1 MKKILA
7 ALPNYSL
14 YCQEAKEYLIRSGCS
29 VIENETGGPLDFEQL
44 KELAVDVDG
53 VIAGVDVWDERMLS
67 HAPKV
72 KAIARFGVGVDN
84 IDLEAAKKRGVVVSN
99 CPGVNTESVA
109 EHALML
115 ILSIMREFP
124 RLNQHAREGK
134 WTRVMVKELRG
145 KQVGLVGFGAVAR
158 NLAEKLQAFGC
169 HICAYD
175 KYPNLEEAARLQ
187 VELCALEE
195 IWSKSD
201 VISIHVPAL
210 PDTYHILG
218 KEALARCKDGVYIV
232 NTSRGTTAD
241 EKAVYE
247 GLESGKIAGYGSDV
261 FEFEPVTKDYPL
273 FRFENY
279 ICTPHT
285 AAESYENYRNT
296 GMMTA
301 QALLDVLEGKEPKNR
316 LV

>member
-7 ALPNYSL
+7 ALPNYSR
-14 YCQEAKEYLIRSGCS
+14 YCGEAKEYLIRSGCT
-29 VIENETGGPLDFEQL
+29 VIENETGGPLGSEQL
-44 KELAVDVDG
+44 KDLAQDVDG
-53 VIAGVDVWDERMLS
+53 VIAGVDVWDEKMLAC
-67 HAPKV
+67 APRL

-84 IDLEAAKKRGVVVSN
+84 IDLEAAKKRGIVVTN

-115 ILSIMREFP
+115 ILSVMREFP
-124 RLNQHAREGK
+124 MLNAHARAGK

-158 NLAEKLQAFGC
+158 NLAEKLLAFGC
-169 HICAYD
+169 KISAYD
-175 KYPNLEEAARLQ
+175 KYPNEKEAERLQ
-187 VELCALEE
+187 VKLCSLEE
-195 IWSKSD
+195 IWENSE

-218 KEALARCKDGVYIV
+218 KDALARCRDGVYIV

-241 EKAVYE
+241 EKAVCE

-261 FEFEPVTKDYPL
+261 FEFEPVTEDYPL

-279 ICTPHT
+279 VCTPHT

-301 QALLDVLEGKEPKNR
+301 QALLDVLEGREPKNR